1 MIPVKEVEQ
10 IHELLIIT
18 FGGSHGIRNFASLES
33 ALSRPFQTFD
43 DKELYPT
50 IVGKAAALIESLLIN
65 HPFLD
70 GNKRT
75 GYVVARL
82 FLINNGY
89 DINASRDE
97 KYEFV
102 MKVASGKMDFDQIA
116 EWFAKHLTR
125 IGT

>member
-1 MIPVKEVEQ
+1 M
-10 IHELLIIT
+10 
-18 FGGSHGIRNFASLES
+18 
-33 ALSRPFQTFD
+33 
-43 DKELYPT
+43 
-50 IVGKAAALIESLLIN
+50 
-65 HPFLD
+65 
-70 GNKRT
+70 
-75 GYVVARL
+75 VARL